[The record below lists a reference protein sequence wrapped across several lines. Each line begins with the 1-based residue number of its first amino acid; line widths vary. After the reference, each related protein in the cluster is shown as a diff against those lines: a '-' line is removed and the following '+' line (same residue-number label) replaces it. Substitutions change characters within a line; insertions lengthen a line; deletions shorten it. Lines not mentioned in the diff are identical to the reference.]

1 MKKIHENKYYDLS
14 LHDECGC
21 IVFEWKPETIQM
33 TENDFKTGLTNFAK
47 YGEENQCREMV
58 VDLRKFQ
65 GHPSPE
71 VASDWRHHEIVPHYN
86 KMGIKKFAYLISP
99 EQPAPQSYEPHKND
113 GEEYETAVFDSED
126 EMWNWLKAG

>member
-71 VASDWRHHEIVPHYN
+71 VASDWRHHD
-86 KMGIKKFAYLISP
+86 AS
-99 EQPAPQSYEPHKND
+99 
-113 GEEYETAVFDSED
+113 
-126 EMWNWLKAG
+126 WNCCHCFNYRHGCGCKRTDQ